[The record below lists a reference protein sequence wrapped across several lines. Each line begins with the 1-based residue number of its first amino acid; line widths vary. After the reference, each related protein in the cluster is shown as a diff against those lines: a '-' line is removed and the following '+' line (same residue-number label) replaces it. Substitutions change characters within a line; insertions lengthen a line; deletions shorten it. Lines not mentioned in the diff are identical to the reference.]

1 MNSRQKYTSWNLKVT
16 PRQKRCHHRN
26 SPQTSMDQGRQFK
39 ALYASLGFNA
49 SEVAQLLHVSTRS
62 VHNWVSGSVPVPF
75 MAVKLLRLMLRY
87 ELPGKAW
94 EGWHLSAGRLY
105 TPEGF
110 ELAPHEV
117 SWWSLL
123 VRQARGFRALYLARS
138 GGAAAGAAA
147 TAAQRLGG
155 GASGLVTSINN
166 GKRGVSESGLSQ
178 VNQGLTRGD
187 ITGPQWH
194 QPDHKLTS
202 CPTRCDSLH
211 SLTQKPEHGPSA
223 SASASMPSSRLPLTR
238 ISVGNLLALNPNPPA
253 RPSHSSPRPPRSAHQ
268 HPRSKALHRTGASST
283 PTPTCG
289 PTWTPS
295 SQTALKRSTTTT
307 RPQRLPLSLS
317 TGQPASAQRLDS
329 LTETSTNKT
338 EGGAA

>member
-1 MNSRQKYTSWNLKVT
+1 MT
-16 PRQKRCHHRN
+16 PRQKRCRHRI
-26 SPQTSMDQGRQFK
+26 SPQTRMDQGRQFK

-49 SEVAQLLHVSTRS
+49 SEAAQLLHVSTRS

-123 VRQARGFRALYLARS
+123 VRQARGFRALYLGRT
-138 GGAAAGAAA
+138 AAGADRSTEGAPA
-147 TAAQRLGG
+147 CGG
-155 GASGLVTSINN
+155 GLRAPKASGLVTSINN
-166 GKRGVSESGLSQ
+166 GELGIPESGHSQ

-187 ITGPQWH
+187 ITSPQWH

-202 CPTRCDSLH
+202 CPTRSDSLP
-211 SLTQKPEHGPSA
+211 SLTPKPANGPSA
-223 SASASMPSSRLPLTR
+223 SGSASMPSSRLPLTR

-253 RPSHSSPRPPRSAHQ
+253 RPSHPSPRPPRSAHQ
-268 HPRSKALHRTGASST
+268 HPRPKALHRTGASSIL
-283 PTPTCG
+283 TPTCG
-289 PTWTPS
+289 PTSTPS
-295 SQTALKRSTTTT
+295 LRTASKRSTTTT
-307 RPQRLPLSLS
+307 KPQRLPLSLS
-317 TGQPASAQRLDS
+317 TGRPASAQHPDN

>member
-1 MNSRQKYTSWNLKVT
+1 MT
-16 PRQKRCHHRN
+16 PRQKRCRHTI
-26 SPQTSMDQGRQFK
+26 SPQTRMEQGRQFK

-87 ELPGKAW
+87 ELPGKAF
-94 EGWHLSAGRLY
+94 EGWTLSAGKLY

-110 ELAPHEV
+110 ELAPHEM

-123 VRQARGFRALYLARS
+123 VRQARSFRALYLARS
-138 GGAAAGAAA
+138 GDAAAGAAA

-155 GASGLVTSINN
+155 GASGLVPSINK
-166 GKRGVSESGLSQ
+166 GEVGASESGLSQ

-187 ITGPQWH
+187 ITAPQWH

-202 CPTRCDSLH
+202 CPTLCDSLP

-223 SASASMPSSRLPLTR
+223 SALASMLSSRLPLTR
-238 ISVGNLLALNPNPPA
+238 ISVGNLLSLNPSPASPP
-253 RPSHSSPRPPRSAHQ
+253 RPSHPSPRPPQSAHQ

-283 PTPTCG
+283 RTPTCG
-289 PTWTPS
+289 PMWTPS
-295 SQTALKRSTTTT
+295 SQTDGRGSTTTT
-307 RPQRLPLSLS
+307 KPRRSPLSLS
-317 TGQPASAQRLDS
+317 TGRPASAQRPDS
-329 LTETSTNKT
+329 LTEPSTNKT

>member
-1 MNSRQKYTSWNLKVT
+1 MA
-16 PRQKRCHHRN
+16 PRQKRCRRRI
-26 SPQTSMDQGRQFK
+26 SPQTRMDQGRQFK

-75 MAVKLLRLMLRY
+75 MAVKLLRLLLRY

-123 VRQARGFRALYLARS
+123 VRQARGFRALYLGRS
-138 GGAAAGAAA
+138 AAGADRRTEGDPAC
-147 TAAQRLGG
+147 GG
-155 GASGLVTSINN
+155 GLRAPKASGLVTSINN
-166 GKRGVSESGLSQ
+166 GEVGVSAPGLSQ

-187 ITGPQWH
+187 ITAPQWH

-202 CPTRCDSLH
+202 CPTPCDSLP

-268 HPRSKALHRTGASST
+268 HPRSKALHRIGASST

-295 SQTALKRSTTTT
+295 SQTALKRSTKTT

-317 TGQPASAQRLDS
+317 TGQPASAQRPDS
-329 LTETSTNKT
+329 PTEASTNKT